1 MMRRFFAY
9 LLLAVSIVLTAC
21 QPEKKNGPVTY
32 STAYN
37 YVYNSE
43 KLRSQGSNHGMRPSA
58 DGNQLSRPAIQSE
71 REMNFLFLPAPDG
84 SVPTYIDFAKN
95 FAIAV
100 VLPETDIDTEIVP
113 GTLYAAPDELVFQ
126 YSLRHGAPL
135 DEPMQP
141 TIIIVVDRQNE
152 RPAVRTQRMDPH

>member
-71 REMNFLFLPAPDG
+71 REMNFLFLPAP
-84 SVPTYIDFAKN
+84 AW
-95 FAIAV
+95 
-100 VLPETDIDTEIVP
+100 ETWKSSW
-113 GTLYAAPDELVFQ
+113 LLAP
-126 YSLRHGAPL
+126 SLRLTPL
-135 DEPMQP
+135 QP
-141 TIIIVVDRQNE
+141 L
-152 RPAVRTQRMDPH
+152 RPLGE